1 MGVFICAL
9 AIFGDM
15 DAATPS
21 QRRVFW
27 VILFTAFVA
36 CALYAAQGELRGDEY
51 VHFEQVLRFVR
62 GDYRILGDA
71 LTTIPGYHLLL
82 AAGMRALGTE
92 SLGAARILSGFAIVL
107 ATIGFYRLR
116 RDALG
121 AQPQGDLLATA
132 QFVALPILLPFAF
145 LVYTDTLSL
154 AFVLWA
160 AWAAGGQRHW
170 IAGAF
175 LIAAMAVR
183 QNNVLW
189 IALFTLP
196 LLLQAWQR
204 RSAKE
209 IVPLFLVLMPYG
221 IAGLA
226 FVAYWLWNGSVSLS
240 PLQAGMHPDFSLHA
254 GNLFYFCF
262 LAGVLFVLPVAEAW
276 GRKWSDL
283 RARPVLILVPIV
295 LALAY
300 WLAFKVDHPYNLGQ
314 PVALRNWLLYFTLQS
329 WVWRA
334 AFGAVAVFGAVGLL
348 WQRWL
353 TPTALWLW
361 PLAAVFL
368 SMSWLIEQRYCLIP
382 FALLLAWR
390 KPSSRR
396 IEWIMLAL
404 WISVAVLFFW
414 GMISGRL
421 YL

>member
-1 MGVFICAL
+1 MET
-9 AIFGDM
+9 
-15 DAATPS
+15 ATPS
-21 QRRVFW
+21 QRRLFW
-27 VILFTAFVA
+27 AILIAIFVG

-71 LTTIPGYHLLL
+71 LTTIPGYHLLI

-92 SLGAARILSGFAIVL
+92 SLGAARILSGFALAL
-107 ATIGFYRLR
+107 ATLAFYRLR
-116 RDALG
+116 RDA
-121 AQPQGDLLATA
+121 QSCGDLLVTA
-132 QFVALPILLPFAF
+132 QFLALPILLPFAF

-160 AWAAGGQRHW
+160 AWAAGRQRHW
-170 IAGAF
+170 FAATF
-175 LIAAMAVR
+175 LVAAMAVR

-196 LLLQAWQR
+196 LLMQAWQR
-204 RSAKE
+204 RSAQE
-209 IVPLFLVLMPYG
+209 VVPLFLSLLPYG

-254 GNLFYFCF
+254 GNLVYFCF
-262 LAGVLFVLPVAEAW
+262 LAGILFALPAAEAW
-276 GRKWSDL
+276 GRYWSDV
-283 RARPVLILVPIV
+283 RARPILLLVPLGLAIV
-295 LALAY
+295 Y

-334 AFGAVAVFGAVGLL
+334 TFGAVAVFGAVGLL

-353 TPTALWLW
+353 TPTARGLW
-361 PLAAVFL
+361 PLTIVFL

-390 KPSSRR
+390 KPSSWRC
-396 IEWIMLAL
+396 EWITLAL
-404 WISVAVLFFW
+404 WIFAAVLFFW
-414 GMISGRL
+414 GMISGQL

>member
-1 MGVFICAL
+1 MQ
-9 AIFGDM
+9 
-15 DAATPS
+15 AATPS
-21 QRRVFW
+21 QRRWFW
-27 VILFTAFVA
+27 AILIAALAA

-51 VHFEQVLRFVR
+51 VHFEQVLRFVH

-71 LTTIPGYHLLL
+71 LTTIPGYHLLI
-82 AAGMRALGTE
+82 AAGMRVLNTE
-92 SLGAARILSGFAIVL
+92 WLGAARLLSGVAMIL
-107 ATIGFYRLR
+107 AVAGFHRLR
-116 RDALG
+116 RDAQG
-121 AQPQGDLLATA
+121 ENAAGDLLATA
-132 QFVALPILLPFAF
+132 QFTALPILLPFAF

-160 AWAAGGQRHW
+160 AWAAGRQRHW

-189 IALFTLP
+189 IALLTLP
-196 LLLQAWQR
+196 LLVQAWQR

-209 IVPLFLVLMPYG
+209 LVPLFFVLLPYG

-262 LAGVLFVLPVAEAW
+262 LAGVLFVLPAAEAW
-276 GRKWSDL
+276 GRYWADL
-283 RARPVLILVPIV
+283 RARPLLALVPLG
-295 LALAY
+295 LAVFY

-334 AFGAVAVFGAVGLL
+334 AFGVVAVYGAVGLL

-353 TPTALWLW
+353 VPAAHWLW
-361 PLAAVFL
+361 PLTAVFL
-368 SMSWLIEQRYCLIP
+368 SMSWLIEQRYSLIP

-390 KPSSRR
+390 KPSSWRS
-396 IEWIMLAL
+396 EWITLAL
-404 WISVAVLFFW
+404 WIGLAVLFFW